1 MLCLYEIRIIFTL
14 DTNLFVPLIQYY
26 MYVSVSCLSQKAQ
39 CLCTCM
45 YFLQSGS
52 INIRIVVMNNLLPT
66 SIRYHEK
73 YDLKGSTYKRRAGQH
88 ELTKKSPTFK
98 DLDLME
104 KHPEVHVSLYYF
116 SLLLSL
122 SLSLYVHVHVRMY
135 KYKMYKWVTVSS
147 DYEDQFIS
155 NITLTIVYTT
165 PFRVLWCVYIV
176 CLSTCTCVYI

>member
-1 MLCLYEIRIIFTL
+1 MPCLYEIRIIFTL
-14 DTNLFVPLIQYY
+14 DANFFVPLIQYY

-39 CLCTCM
+39 CLCACM

-104 KHPEVHVSLYYF
+104 KHPEVHISLYYF
-116 SLLLSL
+116 SLPPSLSLSPSLALSLSFSL
-122 SLSLYVHVHVRMY
+122 SLSL
-135 KYKMYKWVTVSS
+135 TV
-147 DYEDQFIS
+147 
-155 NITLTIVYTT
+155 
-165 PFRVLWCVYIV
+165 CA
-176 CLSTCTCVYI
+176 CTCMYVQI